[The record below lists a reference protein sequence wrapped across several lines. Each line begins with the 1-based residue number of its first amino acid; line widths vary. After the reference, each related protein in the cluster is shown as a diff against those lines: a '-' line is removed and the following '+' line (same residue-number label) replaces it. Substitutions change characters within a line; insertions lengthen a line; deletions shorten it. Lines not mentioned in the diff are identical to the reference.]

1 MPALH
6 AAPRPL
12 PEAAVLARLAG
23 VRHRYG
29 AVTALDG
36 LDLSLHAGE
45 MLALLGPNGAG
56 KSTAIGLLTGLLR
69 VQAGR
74 VELCGGDPRD
84 PARRQALGAMLQAAQ
99 LPETLTVREL
109 LQQASAAY
117 AMPRPEAETLALAG
131 LEALARRRYGALSGG
146 QQRRVQF
153 ALAICGRPRVV
164 LVDEPTTGLD
174 AEARRAFWAV
184 LRSLREAG
192 AALLLTTHYLEEADA
207 LADRVVV
214 LREGRIAAEGTPRQ
228 LKARSGVA
236 RLRAV
241 SALDPAEV
249 AGLPGVLEA
258 WREGA
263 VLQVRCRDASALARE
278 LLARD
283 AALSGLEIQSA
294 SLEESVLGLVAGD
307 AAAQDAEAAA

>member
-12 PEAAVLARLAG
+12 PEAPVLARLAG

-29 AVTALDG
+29 AVTDLDG
-36 LDLSLHAGE
+36 LDLSLRSGE
-45 MLALLGPNGAG
+45 VLALLGPNGAG
-56 KSTAIGLLTGLLR
+56 KSTVIGLLTGLLR

-84 PARRQALGAMLQAAQ
+84 PARRQGLGAMLQEAQ

-153 ALAICGRPRVV
+153 ALAICGRPQVV

-184 LRSLREAG
+184 LRSLRE
-192 AALLLTTHYLEEADA
+192 
-207 LADRVVV
+207 
-214 LREGRIAAEGTPRQ
+214 GRSVAEGTPRQ
-228 LKARSGVA
+228 LKVRSGVA

-263 VLQVRCRDASALARE
+263 VLQVRCRNASALARE

-294 SLEESVLGLVAGD
+294 SLEESVLGLVAGA
-307 AAAQDAEAAA
+307 AAAQHAEAAA